1 MTSTFYALA
10 DFRLSDFGEVIEFY
24 VSREDADA
32 ALRDVLRDEPAWVGE
47 LGVVP
52 VEFTLSLQ

>member
-1 MTSTFYALA
+1 MTLYGLA
-10 DFRLSDFGEVIEFY
+10 DYRLREFGEIIEFY

-32 ALRDVLRDEPAWVGE
+32 ALTDALRDEPAWAGE